1 MPVNAFEANKTWLRY
16 SWCRDNGHNQFVE
29 KADLCER
36 HFQGDQWEL
45 EDKNRLRLVKRPS
58 LTINKIL
65 GTVSNVMG
73 EQINNRAD
81 TAFRPRNGADP
92 KTAET
97 LNKVYKQI
105 ADSNQLGWK
114 RSDMFGDGVITS
126 RGFLDVR
133 LDYNRQ
139 MQGEVKITSLNP
151 KNIIVDPDAD
161 EYDPDTWGDVFITK
175 WATADD
181 IAILYNPDDA
191 EYLRNREQSYFPY
204 GYDSIETDRDRFG
217 MRLSPAYTSGQDN
230 SNVLRSIRVIDRQYR
245 KLDKQKHFLSPET
258 GDMRAIPNDFS
269 RDKIA
274 FFVEKFGFQ
283 VVPKLVRRIRWTV
296 IADYVVLHDDWS
308 PYEHFTVV
316 PYFPHFRHGKT
327 IGLVENLT
335 GPQELLNKVTSQ
347 ELHVLNTTANSGWK
361 VKAGALLNM
370 TLEDLEARGAQTGL
384 VVELNDMDGMEKIT
398 PNATPQGLDRM
409 SFKAEESIKS
419 ISGVSDSMQGFDRED
434 VAAKAIQEKKKS
446 GATNL
451 VKPFDNLER
460 TDFFLARAVLSL
472 VQNHYTEPRIL
483 TITKDHMTGETEDVR
498 INHVNP
504 DTGEIENDLTLGEY
518 GVVITSVPHKETAE
532 DDQFAQAV
540 SLRELGVKIPD
551 SILIKASRLQDKADI
566 LQQMQQE
573 ASSPEAQAQAAAQ
586 AKLLDAEVAKTQ
598 AEAGQKQA
606 DAGLKGEKTKETM
619 VKAEVL
625 ANTPI
630 EDPNA
635 GQGGTPGLDH
645 AVASH
650 EAALAERAQDH
661 TERMDFMEHGLKRE
675 VEGNK
680 LRLQAQDMAGKRADA
695 REAALA
701 QAASAAQKP
710 QPNQGLR

>member
-1 MPVNAFEANKTWLRY
+1 
-16 SWCRDNGHNQFVE
+16 
-29 KADLCER
+29 
-36 HFQGDQWEL
+36 
-45 EDKNRLRLVKRPS
+45 
-58 LTINKIL
+58 
-65 GTVSNVMG
+65 
-73 EQINNRAD
+73 
-81 TAFRPRNGADP
+81 
-92 KTAET
+92 
-97 LNKVYKQI
+97 
-105 ADSNQLGWK
+105 
-114 RSDMFGDGVITS
+114 
-126 RGFLDVR
+126 
-133 LDYNRQ
+133 
-139 MQGEVKITSLNP
+139 
-151 KNIIVDPDAD
+151 
-161 EYDPDTWGDVFITK
+161 
-175 WATADD
+175 
-181 IAILYNPDDA
+181 
-191 EYLRNREQSYFPY
+191 
-204 GYDSIETDRDRFG
+204 
-217 MRLSPAYTSGQDN
+217 
-230 SNVLRSIRVIDRQYR
+230 
-245 KLDKQKHFLSPET
+245 
-258 GDMRAIPNDFS
+258 
-269 RDKIA
+269 
-274 FFVEKFGFQ
+274 
-283 VVPKLVRRIRWTV
+283 
-296 IADYVVLHDDWS
+296 VVLHDDWS

-384 VVELNDMDGMEKIT
+384 VVELSDMDGMEKIT

-504 DTGEIENDLTLGEY
+504 ETGEIENDLTLGEY

-606 DAGLKGEKTKETM
+606 DAGLKGAKTKETM

-650 EAALAERAQDH
+650 DAALAERAQDH
-661 TERMDFMEHGLKRE
+661 KERMDFMDHGLKRE

-695 REAALA
+695 RQAALA
-701 QAASAAQKP
+701 QAASAAQKS
-710 QPNQGLR
+710 QPTTNQGLR